1 MTSNSTPEYTPKR
14 KENTSTQNL
23 VPEVF
28 PALFITA
35 REWKQSK
42 RPLTDEWRNKI
53 GNMLSKRNQSKT
65 NKRHWQSGSSS
76 RAPA

>member
-1 MTSNSTPEYTPKR
+1 LESGGRRIINSRPAQATWQDT
-14 KENTSTQNL
+14 
-23 VPEVF
+23 EVF

-42 RPLTDEWRNKI
+42 CPLTDEWRNKI